1 MDRRG
6 EDAPAHRRLPRS
18 MCPRGLGGGL
28 AAPPPVPGSVIR
40 ISSTAV
46 RPSPLIH
53 FMIPNLGEG
62 TSEGTSCRELA
73 GTRRMLR
80 DAVYAG
86 QRRYQ
91 ARTARLPA
99 VMSGG
104 RSLLEEELAVHS
116 VRVPLDGH
124 RPPGDV
130 RQERRRDPLVVVDHL
145 RLGQPGFR
153 GTAPCPG
160 WTAPAFGLRLPPLTF
175 RASGL
180 TDHLPRLLVRAQ
192 ALVRRRAQP
201 SGPGPLR
208 EF

>member
-1 MDRRG
+1 MST
-6 EDAPAHRRLPRS
+6 PS
-18 MCPRGLGGGL
+18 L
-28 AAPPPVPGSVIR
+28 AASSKPRTPRTKYPSRLMRSRPTSPPVPGSVIR

-86 QRRYQ
+86 QRRDQ

-104 RSLLEEELAVHS
+104 PSLLEEELAVHS
-116 VRVPLDGH
+116 RRVPLVGH
-124 RPPGDV
+124 
-130 RQERRRDPLVVVDHL
+130 
-145 RLGQPGFR
+145 
-153 GTAPCPG
+153 
-160 WTAPAFGLRLPPLTF
+160 
-175 RASGL
+175 
-180 TDHLPRLLVRAQ
+180 
-192 ALVRRRAQP
+192 
-201 SGPGPLR
+201 
-208 EF
+208 